1 MRDNLPPVPVKYG
14 QSYLVSLVKNIHWL
28 YVFWELAPEEIDLVG
43 EGRMILRLFKGKEPI
58 QQQIMADVTITDSF
72 GSQYLYLA
80 EPGQFYQVQLAVVN
94 SREVVPLLS
103 SNLVFTPFGKVSD
116 QEDTKWASVDELYQ
130 EYSGCLTM
138 DTVSSPELSYMSSY
152 QLQRKSLYQ
161 PKVDL
166 AVETELI
173 IYGKV
178 TPGAMV
184 YVQGEPITVNEEG
197 SFSLRYALSDGTL
210 ILPIKA
216 VAPNGMQTQT
226 TVPVI
231 SRETY

>member
-1 MRDNLPPVPVKYG
+1 M
-14 QSYLVSLVKNIHWL
+14 
-28 YVFWELAPEEIDLVG
+28 
-43 EGRMILRLFKGKEPI
+43 
-58 QQQIMADVTITDSF
+58 
-72 GSQYLYLA
+72 
-80 EPGQFYQVQLAVVN
+80 
-94 SREVVPLLS
+94 
-103 SNLVFTPFGKVSD
+103 SD

-166 AVETELI
+166 TVETELI

-184 YVQGEPITVNEEG
+184 YVQE
-197 SFSLRYALSDGTL
+197 
-210 ILPIKA
+210 
-216 VAPNGMQTQT
+216 
-226 TVPVI
+226 
-231 SRETY
+231 